1 MTTPPPQNDETGRTT
16 RRLNGLGMIGLFAF
30 AAGLALGAG
39 WLAWHLRAADR
50 RLESSDVGADSLTW
64 LRDRGV

>member
-1 MTTPPPQNDETGRTT
+1 MAMPQPQDDETGRTT
-16 RRLNGLGMIGLFAF
+16 RPLKGLGMLGLFAV

-50 RLESSDVGADSLTW
+50 RLESGDVGADSVTW
-64 LRDRGV
+64 LRDRGA